1 MHIIF
6 SSRNNEILLHSISI
20 SFYERR
26 SYVFLDCRRDK
37 RNSGNLGAS
46 STKPPSV
53 LERGRD
59 YNFEKMEEP
68 SIEVGYK
75 IEVDCLTFSRSFQ
88 LVDDSHVASTAVCE
102 INCVAISQSSPPRGS
117 FCGADYT
124 TLPQCENSIYQ
135 DTERSSSNLSGLRA
149 LFVMHPER
157 GVISRSTLSSW
168 LFLECCRLH
177 GDWRN

>member
-1 MHIIF
+1 MVTWVPRPPNRQAFLETGREII
-6 SSRNNEILLHSISI
+6 IS
-20 SFYERR
+20 
-26 SYVFLDCRRDK
+26 K
-37 RNSGNLGAS
+37 RWN
-46 STKPPSV
+46 
-53 LERGRD
+53 
-59 YNFEKMEEP
+59 P

-102 INCVAISQSSPPRGS
+102 INCVAISQSSLPRGS
-117 FCGADYT
+117 FCGADY

-157 GVISRSTLSSW
+157 GVISRSTLSS
-168 LFLECCRLH
+168 
-177 GDWRN
+177 